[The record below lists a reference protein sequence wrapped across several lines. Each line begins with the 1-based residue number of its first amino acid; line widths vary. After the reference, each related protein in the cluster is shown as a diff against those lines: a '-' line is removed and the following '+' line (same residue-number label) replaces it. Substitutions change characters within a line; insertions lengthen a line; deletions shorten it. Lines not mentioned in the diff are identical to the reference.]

1 MKISMAS
8 CCNPIYHDEIVG
20 YVTKGQGIK
29 VHRKDC
35 PNIRNEKKRLISVEW
50 DEEKDPN
57 IKYETDIRI
66 YCKDRNFLLTDLI
79 TVIAQYKA
87 TLLGV
92 NVTVNREDLTATA
105 NMTLVVEDLEHL
117 ETIMSNHLK
126 INSVISVDR
135 VIK

>member
-1 MKISMAS
+1 MKKSVSSVSNGMKI
-8 CCNPIYHDEIVG
+8 N
-20 YVTKGQGIK
+20 
-29 VHRKDC
+29 
-35 PNIRNEKKRLISVEW
+35 
-50 DEEKDPN
+50 PN

-117 ETIMSNHLK
+117 ETIMANLLK